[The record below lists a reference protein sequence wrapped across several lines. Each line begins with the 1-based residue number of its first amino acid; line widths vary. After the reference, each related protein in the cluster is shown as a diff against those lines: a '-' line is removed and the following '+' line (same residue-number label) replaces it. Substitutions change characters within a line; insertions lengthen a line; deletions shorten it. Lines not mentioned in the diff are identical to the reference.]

1 MYIKETGTK
10 LRGFVFLFSF
20 WKGEEKDIFI
30 MKIIEQLSLYRSYEN
45 SVRSVRDFQ
54 KIKKAR
60 E

>member
-1 MYIKETGTK
+1 
-10 LRGFVFLFSF
+10 
-20 WKGEEKDIFI
+20 

-45 SVRSVRDFQ
+45 SVRSVRGFQ

>member
-1 MYIKETGTK
+1 
-10 LRGFVFLFSF
+10 
-20 WKGEEKDIFI
+20 

>member
-10 LRGFVFLFSF
+10 LREFVFLFSF